1 MALSPRLRV
10 LLISV
15 VLLAA
20 LAALVWVLS
29 ARYGSQPVTP
39 HALPQGTEPTPPPAP
54 AASVNASSNSATPTA
69 NASPQAAPSASTN
82 TSSTTEATP
91 QATPPS
97 SPGSAPQ
104 PPSPSSSPPLLSTNS
119 TTPLV
124 VPVAG
129 VRPDE
134 LHDTYTEARSEG
146 RVHNAIDIPAARGT
160 PVLAAADGK
169 IIKLFNSDRGGI
181 TIYQLAGDNRT
192 VYYYAH
198 LERYADGLAEGHLAR
213 RGETI
218 AYVGDT
224 GNAGAGNYHLHF
236 SVSIV
241 SDPKRWWE
249 GTNVNP
255 YPLLRGD
262 K

>member
-1 MALSPRLRV
+1 MALSPRRRV
-10 LLISV
+10 LLV
-15 VLLAA
+15 ALVLLGA

-29 ARYGSQPVTP
+29 VRYGSQPVTP
-39 HALPQGTEPTPPPAP
+39 RALPQGTEQTATP
-54 AASVNASSNSATPTA
+54 AAASDSATPGVNDAPPATPEA
-69 NASPQAAPSASTN
+69 SPNASPSVTPTAAPQSQAAP
-82 TSSTTEATP
+82 
-91 QATPPS
+91 
-97 SPGSAPQ
+97 PGIAA
-104 PPSPSSSPPLLSTNS
+104 PSPASNPPLLSTS
-119 TTPLV
+119 ETPLL

-129 VRPDE
+129 VRPED
-134 LHDTYTEARSEG
+134 LRDTYTDSRSEG

-160 PVLAAADGK
+160 PVLAAADGR
-169 IIKLFNSDRGGI
+169 IVRLFNSVPGGI
-181 TIYQLAGDNRT
+181 TIYQLAEDNRT

-198 LERYADGLAEGHLAR
+198 LERYADGLAEGRLAR

-249 GTNVNP
+249 GANINP
-255 YPLLRGD
+255 YPLLTKR
-262 K
+262 